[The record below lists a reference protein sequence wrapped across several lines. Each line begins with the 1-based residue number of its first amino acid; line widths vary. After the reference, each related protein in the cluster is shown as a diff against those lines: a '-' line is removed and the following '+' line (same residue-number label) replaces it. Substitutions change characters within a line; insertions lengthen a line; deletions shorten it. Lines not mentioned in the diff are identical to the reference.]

1 MAKDDER
8 EFRLRP
14 RKPPVRNER
23 ATWASAYKVLMHHAR
38 MSGSRKR
45 RSVGIGTGAKLTR
58 TYNQRCAV
66 RVMYAKNTVAG
77 QWRAHGRYVARESAT
92 QESDPKAVGFD
103 SRGESI
109 DIAARLEGWQ
119 KAGDERLWKLIVSPE
134 FGDRTDMKRLTRDL
148 VSRMEKDLG
157 TQVQWVAAAHHN
169 TEHPHV
175 HVALRGIGAEGHP
188 LHLSKDYVK
197 QGIRQ
202 IAEDLCT
209 RQLGHRTELD
219 AAAAQRREVHQHR
232 FTSLDRIINR
242 DAEKAEEAAS
252 PFFTVVM
259 DPNRGGP
266 SRNAPLVEQHTA
278 ERLKFLESMGLAEPA
293 GPNTWHVRQDFENVL
308 RAMQRSA
315 DRQKM
320 LAAHGVLMSDER
332 LPLAV
337 LDFRRLTALEGRIL
351 VHGEED
357 TGRQL
362 GRSYFMLE
370 GTDGRVH
377 YVYYTPELEA
387 ARSQGGLRTNSFVRL
402 RKLFAEGRPSLK
414 IEELGDP
421 ESILRN
427 RGYLHETAQR
437 FIRRGIVPQE
447 DGWNGWLGRYQK
459 ALGEAATT
467 VAGERPVKGKE
478 RDRRQTRGR

>member
-1 MAKDDER
+1 MAKDDGHK
-8 EFRLRP
+8 FRLRP

-23 ATWASAYKVLMHHAR
+23 AAWASAYKVLMHHAH

-45 RSVGIGTGAKLTR
+45 RSVGVGAGAKRTR

-103 SRGESI
+103 SRGESV

-134 FGDRTDMKRLTRDL
+134 FGDRVDMKRLTRDL
-148 VSRMEKDLG
+148 VSRMGKDLG
-157 TQVQWVAAAHHN
+157 TQIEWVAAAHYN
-169 TEHPHV
+169 TEYPHV

-188 LHLSKDYVK
+188 LRLSKDYVK
-197 QGIRQ
+197 QGIRE

-219 AAAAQRREVHQHR
+219 AAVAQRREVHQHR

-242 DAEKAEEAAS
+242 DAEKAEEADS
-252 PFFTVVM
+252 PFFTVAM
-259 DPNRGGP
+259 DPNRAGP
-266 SRNAPLVEQHTA
+266 SRSAPLVEQHTA
-278 ERLKFLESMGLAEPA
+278 ERLKFLESMGLAEST
-293 GPNTWHVRQDFENVL
+293 GPNTWRVRQDFENVL

-337 LDFRRLTALEGRIL
+337 LDFRRLTTLEGRIL

-357 TGRQL
+357 TGRQA

-370 GTDGRVH
+370 GTDGQVH

-387 ARSQGGLRTNSFVRL
+387 ARSQGGLRANSFVRL
-402 RKLFAEGRPSLK
+402 RKLFAEGHPSLK
-414 IEELGDP
+414 IDELGDS

-427 RGYLHETAQR
+427 KGYLRETAQR
-437 FIRRGIVPQE
+437 LVRRGIVPQE

-459 ALGEAATT
+459 ALCDAAITLD
-467 VAGERPVKGKE
+467 GQYRSDERK
-478 RDRRQTRGR
+478 RDGRRDQGR